1 MDPIRKGGKPG
12 TRQAAEVV
20 AGAEHAPPGTP
31 GTHGRP
37 VAAELRIFTWKVLIA
52 AGIFGLLFLVWQVAD
67 ALLLV
72 FAGVLFA
79 ILMQRVAEVLKRF
92 TPLSQG
98 WSLAVV
104 LFVLAA
110 ALIGGGFLMG
120 HSVASQINQL
130 TEQINRAIDQLPA
143 PIRDQLAE
151 QGRDASSWLSR
162 LRSVASSVV
171 FFLGD
176 VVVVVFTAVYLA
188 ASPAIYRRGVVLL
201 VPPRGHDRAREV
213 LDVMGDS
220 LWKWLIGQIAAM
232 VIVGALTTVG
242 LMLLGIPSAL
252 ALGFLA
258 GLLEF
263 VPLIGPVMAAVPG
276 ILIAF
281 AQSPQDAIWV
291 AVLCLV
297 IQQTEGNLITP
308 LMQKRVVDLPP
319 VITIGA
325 IAAGGL
331 LFGILGMF
339 LATPLAIVALVLV
352 NMLYIEDKLG
362 EGRHFPS
369 EDVDHKNEASLKS

>member
-1 MDPIRKGGKPG
+1 MDTPTRA
-12 TRQAAEVV
+12 TRQAAEAATRAEREPAEPGGQ
-20 AGAEHAPPGTP
+20 AGGQ
-31 GTHGRP
+31 GGGR
-37 VAAELRIFTWKVLIA
+37 ALATELKVYTWKVLIA
-52 AGIFGLLFLVWQVAD
+52 VGVFGLVFLVWRVAD

-79 ILMQRVAEVLKRF
+79 ILLQRVAGLVRHY
-92 TPLSQG
+92 TGLSQG

-104 LFVLAA
+104 LLLLT
-110 ALIGGGFLMG
+110 ALVVGGGFLLG
-120 HSVASQINQL
+120 QSVVSQFDQL
-130 TEQINRAIDQLPA
+130 TQQISRGVDQLPPA
-143 PIRDQLAE
+143 IRDQIAE
-151 QGRDASSWLSR
+151 QGRDATSWINR

-176 VVVVVFTAVYLA
+176 AVVVIFTAIYLA
-188 ASPAIYRRGVVLL
+188 ASPKVYRRGIVLL
-201 VPPRGHDRAREV
+201 VPPRGHERAHEV
-213 LDVMGDS
+213 LDVTGDS

-232 VIVGALTTVG
+232 AIVGALTTAG
-242 LMLLGIPSAL
+242 LLLLGIPSAA

-263 VPLIGPVMAAVPG
+263 VPLLGPVLAAVPG

-281 AQSPQDAIWV
+281 SQSPQDAIWV
-291 AVLCLV
+291 ALLYLA
-297 IQQTEGNLITP
+297 IQQIEGNLITP

-331 LFGILGMF
+331 VFGILGMF

-369 EDVDHKNEASLKS
+369 EDTGKSG

>member
-1 MDPIRKGGKPG
+1 MDTPTRT
-12 TRQAAEVV
+12 TRQEAAGVERERAP
-20 AGAEHAPPGTP
+20 AGPGSWR
-31 GTHGRP
+31 GERALS
-37 VAAELRIFTWKVLIA
+37 VELKVYTWKVLIA
-52 AGIFGLLFLVWQVAD
+52 VGVFGLVFLVWRVAD

-79 ILMQRVAEVLKRF
+79 ILLQRVASLLSRH

-98 WSLAVV
+98 WALAVV
-104 LFVLAA
+104 LLLLTAMLV
-110 ALIGGGFLMG
+110 GGGYLLG
-120 HSVASQINQL
+120 QSVLSQF
-130 TEQINRAIDQLPA
+130 DQLRQQISGAVTQLP
-143 PIRDQLAE
+143 PTIRDQISE
-151 QGRDASSWLSR
+151 QGADASSWISR
-162 LRSVASSVV
+162 LRTVASSVI

-176 VVVVVFTAVYLA
+176 AVIVVFTAIYLA
-188 ASPAIYRRGVVLL
+188 ASPAVYRRGVVLL
-201 VPPRGHDRAREV
+201 VPPRGHERAREV

-232 VIVGALTTVG
+232 AIVGALTTVG
-242 LMLLGIPSAL
+242 LLLLGIPSAV

-263 VPLIGPVMAAVPG
+263 VPLLGPVLAAVPG

-281 AQSPQDAIWV
+281 SQSPQDALWV
-291 AVLCLV
+291 ALLYLA
-297 IQQTEGNLITP
+297 IQQVEGNLITP

-362 EGRHFPS
+362 EGRHFPK
-369 EDVDHKNEASLKS
+369 EDAGKEA

>member
-1 MDPIRKGGKPG
+1 MDS
-12 TRQAAEVV
+12 TRQAAEAAARIERAP
-20 AGAEHAPPGTP
+20 AGTG
-31 GTHGRP
+31 GR
-37 VAAELRIFTWKVLIA
+37 AISTELKVFTWKVLIA
-52 AGIFGLLFLVWQVAD
+52 VGIFGLCFLAWQVAD

-79 ILMQRVAEVLKRF
+79 ILLQRVAGIVERY
-92 TPLSQG
+92 THLSQG
-98 WSLAVV
+98 WALAVV
-104 LFVLAA
+104 LVGITAMLV
-110 ALIGGGFLMG
+110 GGGYLLG
-120 HSVASQINQL
+120 QSVVSQFTQL
-130 TEQINRAIDQLPA
+130 TEQINRGIDQLPH
-143 PIRDQLAE
+143 PLRDQLLQ
-151 QGRDASSWLSR
+151 QGRDATSWLSR
-162 LRSVASSVV
+162 LRTVASSVI

-176 VVVVVFTAVYLA
+176 AVVVAFTAIYLA

-201 VPPRGHDRAREV
+201 VPPRGHERAHEV

-232 VIVGALTTVG
+232 VIVGVLTTVG
-242 LMLLGIPSAL
+242 LLLLGIPSAP

-263 VPLIGPVMAAVPG
+263 VPLIGPVLSAVPG

-291 AVLCLV
+291 ALLYLA

-325 IAAGGL
+325 IAAGGV

-352 NMLYIEDKLG
+352 NLLYIEDKLG

-369 EDVDHKNEASLKS
+369 DEAASK

>member
-1 MDPIRKGGKPG
+1 MDTPTRT
-12 TRQAAEVV
+12 TRQAAEAATRVET
-20 AGAEHAPPGTP
+20 ARAP
-31 GTHGRP
+31 
-37 VAAELRIFTWKVLIA
+37 AASGGERALSMELKVYTWKVLIA
-52 AGIFGLLFLVWQVAD
+52 VGVFGLVFLVWRVAD

-79 ILMQRVAEVLKRF
+79 ILLQRVADLVRHY
-92 TPLSQG
+92 THLSQG
-98 WSLAVV
+98 WA
-104 LFVLAA
+104 LAA
-110 ALIGGGFLMG
+110 VLLLLTAMLVGGGYLLG
-120 HSVASQINQL
+120 HSVVSQFDQLRQQING
-130 TEQINRAIDQLPA
+130 AVDQLPP
-143 PIRDQLAE
+143 PIRDQIAE
-151 QGRDASSWLSR
+151 QGRDATSWINR
-162 LRSVASSVV
+162 LRTVASSVI

-176 VVVVVFTAVYLA
+176 AVVVIFTAIYLA
-188 ASPAIYRRGVVLL
+188 ASPGVYRRGVVLL
-201 VPPRGHDRAREV
+201 VPPRGHERAREV

-232 VIVGALTTVG
+232 VIVGTLTTVG
-242 LMLLGIPSAL
+242 LLLLGIPSAA

-263 VPLIGPVMAAVPG
+263 VPLLGPVLAAVPG

-281 AQSPQDAIWV
+281 SQSPQEAIWV
-291 AVLCLV
+291 GLLYLA

-369 EDVDHKNEASLKS
+369 EDAGKSA